1 MYAATPPA
9 RCALA
14 TTWRQGVAVPLHSGA
29 KISVTRPR
37 GIPPTPIAASRLI
50 APVGMDSTR
59 TRSVDPI
66 FMMAPLPQF
75 FSIWAIAR
83 FSAFFLSS
91 LTVDTAISF
100 HPVVRRFDLAG
111 RWDFTRA
118 GRAGTANNALH
129 PGTRTN
135 YETPHKLS
143 RFPKRNF
150 GLGEPRT
157 DIILTPAET
166 HSRYVEPGR
175 SPLQE

>member
-111 RWDFTRA
+111 RWISLGLGA
-118 GRAGTANNALH
+118 
-129 PGTRTN
+129 PGQQTMPCISAPEQTTKLRTN
-135 YETPHKLS
+135 YQDFQKEISAWASPA
-143 RFPKRNF
+143 
-150 GLGEPRT
+150 RT
-157 DIILTPAET
+157 
-166 HSRYVEPGR
+166 SF
-175 SPLQE
+175 